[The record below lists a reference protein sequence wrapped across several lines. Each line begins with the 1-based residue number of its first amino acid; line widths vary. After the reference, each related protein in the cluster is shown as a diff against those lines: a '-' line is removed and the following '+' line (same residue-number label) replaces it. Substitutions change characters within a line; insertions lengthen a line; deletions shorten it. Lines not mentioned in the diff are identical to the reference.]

1 MNLTLVLICVTII
14 RRTQGAHLGK
24 FALQTRVRL
33 CAVGNR
39 AYRREE
45 GGPTDRQG
53 KRAGLP
59 VGRWWN
65 VRPA

>member
-1 MNLTLVLICVTII
+1 MNLTSVLICVTII
-14 RRTQGAHLGK
+14 RRKQGDYLGR
-24 FALQTRVRL
+24 FALQARVHL
-33 CAVGNR
+33 CAVENR

-45 GGPTDRQG
+45 GGPTGRQG
-53 KRAGLP
+53 KRAGLS